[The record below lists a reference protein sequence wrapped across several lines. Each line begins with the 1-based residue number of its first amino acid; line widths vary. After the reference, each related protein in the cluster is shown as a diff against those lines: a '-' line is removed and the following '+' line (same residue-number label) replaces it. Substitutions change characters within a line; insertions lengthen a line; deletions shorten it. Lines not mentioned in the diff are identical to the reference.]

1 MTTLDRLHLRVRNTK
16 QKSKAKLSHDE
27 LYFFSSTMPLPN
39 SIYFSSYYTMKKLFI
54 SISILLALGSPL
66 VNQIVVAQSP
76 SLTADFS
83 LTDEDKAIA
92 RTIANQIEKKIIRD
106 RNTLRIKVIQQ
117 LRNILGTVELPE
129 RSVNILYG
137 IIGLIEEKLSSVV
150 ASNELQNKIIG
161 IRIEILDRV
170 NQQRAAQGLAPVK
183 INSTLNLIA
192 QDFSSLMNNLNFFD
206 HTSPDGSTTQ
216 DRIDAYGYA
225 RTSFGENIAQGQ
237 TTAAEAMESRMNSES
252 HKANILDPKFTE
264 IGIGF
269 YNNYRVQVFAS
280 P

>member
-1 MTTLDRLHLRVRNTK
+1 
-16 QKSKAKLSHDE
+16 
-27 LYFFSSTMPLPN
+27 
-39 SIYFSSYYTMKKLFI
+39 MKKLFI